1 MAANAGAA
9 ARGAAWER
17 AYRQQARGDLAVFT
31 VLSSQ
36 GELPDCHRLHA
47 LQMAVE
53 KLAKATFWERNPTES
68 PDNIVNRS
76 HDVCEK
82 HLYLPMREAL
92 FPPGAAGRAQR
103 FSAADLR
110 DLLRQIDQ
118 LCPANVP
125 KGVQNTEYPWAL
137 YTDAGDE
144 LTVLAPVE
152 VQFAVAALLDAPLGR
167 ATLKL
172 VTRWLHDEAAG

>member
-1 MAANAGAA
+1 VAANAGAA
-9 ARGAAWER
+9 VRGAAWAR
-17 AYRQQARGDLAVFT
+17 AYRQQARGHLAVFT

-36 GELPDCHRLHA
+36 GAASEGRRLHA
-47 LQMAVE
+47 LQMAME

-68 PDNIVNRS
+68 PDNVVNRS

-92 FPPGAAGRAQR
+92 FPTGAAGRAQR
-103 FSAADLR
+103 FTAAELR

-125 KGVQNTEYPWAL
+125 KNVQNTEYPWAPH
-137 YTDAGDE
+137 TDAGDE
-144 LTVLAPVE
+144 RTVLAPVE
-152 VQFAVAALLDAPLGR
+152 VQFAVAALLDTPLGR

-172 VTRWLHDEAAG
+172 VTRWLHDEAGG